1 MGSSDPHGAILRMCK
16 TLARLSRRRTRRS
29 QKVLPSASQTLAGN
43 LSVPRMLH
51 CRYTV
56 ERGEESAQWGGGRE
70 HKTGEEGFRGLGQ
83 NMNVGWGGINDL

>member
-56 ERGEESAQWGGGRE
+56 ERGEESAQWEGGGGGQGAQDRRGGVQRFGPE
-70 HKTGEEGFRGLGQ
+70 YECGHK
-83 NMNVGWGGINDL
+83 